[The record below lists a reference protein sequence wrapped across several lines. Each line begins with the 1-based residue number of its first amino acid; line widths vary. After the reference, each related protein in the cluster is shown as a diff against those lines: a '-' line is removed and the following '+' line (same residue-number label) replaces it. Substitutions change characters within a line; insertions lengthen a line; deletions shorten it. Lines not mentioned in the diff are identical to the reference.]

1 MIDVCLLDLNWK
13 DAPETDG
20 PRRMVLRRMAQT
32 EVPETDGADGC
43 P

>member
-1 MIDVCLLDLNWK
+1 MIHVCLLDLNWK

-20 PRRMVLRRMAQT
+20 PRRMAPRRMAQT
-32 EVPETDGADGC
+32 EVPETDGADGG